1 MDDNRL
7 PVLLLCIAALVLAA
21 VSLLRLAQGM
31 AAQSMGLF
39 IVTAA
44 VLLAAVVYY
53 LIYRSK
59 NTRE

>member
-1 MDDNRL
+1 MDNRL

-31 AAQSMGLF
+31 AA
-39 IVTAA
+39 
-44 VLLAAVVYY
+44 VLLAAVVCY

>member
-1 MDDNRL
+1 MDNRL

-44 VLLAAVVYY
+44 VLLAAVVYH

>member
-1 MDDNRL
+1 MDNRL
-7 PVLLLCIAALVLAA
+7 PVLLLCVAALVLAA

-59 NTRE
+59 KTRE

>member
-1 MDDNRL
+1 MDNRL
-7 PVLLLCIAALVLAA
+7 PILLLCIAALVLAA

-59 NTRE
+59 NTWE

>member
-1 MDDNRL
+1 MDNRL

-21 VSLLRLAQGM
+21 VSLLRLVQGM

-44 VLLAAVVYY
+44 VLLAAVVCY

>member
-1 MDDNRL
+1 MDNRL

-44 VLLAAVVYY
+44 VLLAAVVCY

-59 NTRE
+59 NTRV

>member
-1 MDDNRL
+1 MDNRL
-7 PVLLLCIAALVLAA
+7 PVLLLCIVALVLAA

-59 NTRE
+59 KTRE

>member
-1 MDDNRL
+1 MDNRL

-31 AAQSMGLF
+31 VAQSMGLF

>member
-1 MDDNRL
+1 MDNRL
-7 PVLLLCIAALVLAA
+7 PVLLLCIAALVLAT

-44 VLLAAVVYY
+44 VLLSAVVYY

>member
-1 MDDNRL
+1 MDNRL

-44 VLLAAVVYY
+44 VLLAAVTSY

>member
-1 MDDNRL
+1 MDNRL

-39 IVTAA
+39 TVTAA
-44 VLLAAVVYY
+44 VLLAAVVCY

>member
-1 MDDNRL
+1 MDNRL
-7 PVLLLCIAALVLAA
+7 PVLLLCVAALVLAA

-31 AAQSMGLF
+31 AAQSIELY

-44 VLLAAVVYY
+44 VLLAAVTSY

>member
-1 MDDNRL
+1 MDNRL
-7 PVLLLCIAALVLAA
+7 PILLLCIAALVLAA

-59 NTRE
+59 KTRE

>member
-1 MDDNRL
+1 MDNRL

-21 VSLLRLAQGM
+21 VNLLRLAQGM

-39 IVTAA
+39 TVTAA

>member
-1 MDDNRL
+1 MDNRL

-53 LIYRSK
+53 LVYRSK

>member
-1 MDDNRL
+1 MDNRL
-7 PVLLLCIAALVLAA
+7 PVLLLCIVALVLAA

-31 AAQSMGLF
+31 AAQSIELY

-44 VLLAAVVYY
+44 VLLAAVVSY

>member
-1 MDDNRL
+1 MDNKL

-21 VSLLRLAQGM
+21 VSILRLAQGM
-31 AAQSMGLF
+31 AAQSIELY

>member
-1 MDDNRL
+1 MNNRL

-44 VLLAAVVYY
+44 VLLAAVVVY
-53 LIYRSK
+53 LIYR
-59 NTRE
+59 TRNKRE

>member
-1 MDDNRL
+1 MDNRL

-21 VSLLRLAQGM
+21 VSLLRLVQGM
-31 AAQSMGLF
+31 AAQSIELY

>member
-1 MDDNRL
+1 MDNRL

-21 VSLLRLAQGM
+21 VSLLRLAQGV

>member
-1 MDDNRL
+1 MDNRL
-7 PVLLLCIAALVLAA
+7 PVLLLCVAALMLAA

>member
-1 MDDNRL
+1 MDNRL

-44 VLLAAVVYY
+44 VLLAAVVCY

>member
-1 MDDNRL
+1 MDNRL
-7 PVLLLCIAALVLAA
+7 PVLLLCVAALVLAP

-39 IVTAA
+39 TVTAA
-44 VLLAAVVYY
+44 VLLAAVVCY

>member
-1 MDDNRL
+1 MDNRL
-7 PVLLLCIAALVLAA
+7 PVLLLCIVALVLAA
-21 VSLLRLAQGM
+21 VSLLWLAQGM

>member
-1 MDDNRL
+1 MNNRL

>member
-1 MDDNRL
+1 MDNRL
-7 PVLLLCIAALVLAA
+7 PVLLLCMAALVLAA

>member
-1 MDDNRL
+1 MDNRL

-44 VLLAAVVYY
+44 VLLAAVMYY

>member
-1 MDDNRL
+1 MDNRL

-53 LIYRSK
+53 LIYRGK

>member
-1 MDDNRL
+1 MDNRL

-44 VLLAAVVYY
+44 VLLAAAVYY

>member
-1 MDDNRL
+1 MDNRL
-7 PVLLLCIAALVLAA
+7 PVLLLCIVALVLAA

-31 AAQSMGLF
+31 
-39 IVTAA
+39 A

>member
-1 MDDNRL
+1 MDNRL

-44 VLLAAVVYY
+44 VLLAAVVHY

>member
-1 MDDNRL
+1 MDNRL

-44 VLLAAVVYY
+44 VLLAAVVCY
-53 LIYRSK
+53 LIYRRI

>member
-1 MDDNRL
+1 MDNRL
-7 PVLLLCIAALVLAA
+7 PVLLLCIAAVLLAA

-31 AAQSMGLF
+31 AAQSMGFF

-44 VLLAAVVYY
+44 VLLAAAVCY

>member
-1 MDDNRL
+1 MDNRL
-7 PVLLLCIAALVLAA
+7 PVLLLCVAALVLAA

-31 AAQSMGLF
+31 ATQSIGLF

>member
-1 MDDNRL
+1 MDNRL

-39 IVTAA
+39 TVTAA

>member
-1 MDDNRL
+1 MDNRL
-7 PVLLLCIAALVLAA
+7 PVLLLCIAALVLAV

>member
-1 MDDNRL
+1 MDNRL
-7 PVLLLCIAALVLAA
+7 PVLLLCIVALVLAA

-31 AAQSMGLF
+31 AAQSIELY

-59 NTRE
+59 KTRE

>member
-1 MDDNRL
+1 MDNRL

-31 AAQSMGLF
+31 AAQSIELY

-44 VLLAAVVYY
+44 VLLAAVVYN

>member
-1 MDDNRL
+1 MDNRL
-7 PVLLLCIAALVLAA
+7 PVLLLCTAALVLAA

-44 VLLAAVVYY
+44 VLLAAVVCY